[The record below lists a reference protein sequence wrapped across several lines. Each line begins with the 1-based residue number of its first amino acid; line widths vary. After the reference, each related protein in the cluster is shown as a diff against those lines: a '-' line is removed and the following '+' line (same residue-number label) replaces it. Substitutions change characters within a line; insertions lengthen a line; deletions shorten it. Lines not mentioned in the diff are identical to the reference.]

1 MSNFSRQFLPL
12 DVSISF
18 GGGSVKNP
26 GTLPA
31 LELIFKYLSAELY
44 V

>member
-1 MSNFSRQFLPL
+1 MSSFFRQFLPL
-12 DVSISF
+12 DVSITS
-18 GGGSVKNP
+18 GEGSLNNP

-44 V
+44 M